1 MKQFCIFVSVFL
13 VFGGVFSAHAQDMI
27 VLLNGNII
35 EAKVMEIHP
44 TDIRYKR
51 IDNLNGPVIIIPKD
65 SVLSIK
71 YENGL
76 LEIINAPPSTG
87 NERGQTERA
96 GTNNEVSVTKNQQS
110 GMPMQMQTILNAL
123 PAIPIAGNNLKFQ
136 FDNDKWTATVNGEN
150 FSAGTIER
158 EDTNDG
164 SILTL
169 KQTHIWPGTAGK
181 TAGRVANMI
190 PGGGAVGSALNTAG
204 SIAGAAGAVEAAG
217 PVIILEYKA
226 GPPARLSLLRSTTT
240 TAAASDNRATTDK
253 RAASENRITNDHPRY
268 AENRFDLDDFSV
280 FAISI
285 TGMPTFWWSY
295 GFGLTLTLFEKYK
308 PNEFFS
314 PSYFLS
320 GKMSSFALQNNTYS
334 HEYGS
339 GIVFALGAG
348 VTFKHRFPEN
358 KVLWNLGASLEFMWA
373 NGYIESDF
381 TYTYTDNSN
390 YWYPE
395 ERTGYGNVILSGGS
409 FLLGIGIQT
418 GFSFRFNPYTSL
430 EINGLVKF
438 PFGTVYINQ
447 VDYYNDYEYI
457 NINDINITSN
467 LNMPAE
473 RSFWP
478 VTGGIE
484 IGLTFWFPYRSK

>member
-1 MKQFCIFVSVFL
+1 MKRFYIFASVFL
-13 VFGGVFSAHAQDMI
+13 LFGGLFSAHAQDMI

-44 TDIRYKR
+44 SEIRYKR
-51 IDNLNGPVIIIPKD
+51 FDNLNGPVIIISKD

-76 LEIINAPPSTG
+76 LEIINAPPSAR

-96 GTNNEVSVTKNQQS
+96 GTNNEVSGTNNP

-181 TAGRVANMI
+181 TAGKVANMI

-217 PVIILEYKA
+217 PVIVLEYKA
-226 GPPARLSLLRSTTT
+226 GPPAKLSLLRSTTT
-240 TAAASDNRATTDK
+240 TTAVASDNRTTTDR
-253 RAASENRITNDHPRY
+253 RAASENRITDAHPLY
-268 AENRFDLDDFSV
+268 MENRFDLDGFNV
-280 FAISI
+280 FALSI
-285 TGMPTFWWSY
+285 TGMPPIFIYNVNIGATI
-295 GFGLTLTLFEKYK
+295 TIFEKYK
-308 PNEFFS
+308 PNEFLGQ
-314 PSYFLS
+314 SYFLS
-320 GKMSSFALQNNTYS
+320 IKHFNSFV
-334 HEYGS
+334 GS
-339 GIVFALGAG
+339 NLSFSAG
-348 VTFKHRFPEN
+348 VLIKHILPMN
-358 KVLWNLGASLEFMWA
+358 TVLWNLGASLDL
-373 NGYIESDF
+373 YVYSSYD
-381 TYTYTDNSN
+381 SSSL
-390 YWYPE
+390 
-395 ERTGYGNVILSGGS
+395 V
-409 FLLGIGIQT
+409 GIGAQT
-418 GFSFRFNPYTSL
+418 GFSFRFNPYTSFD
-430 EINGLVKF
+430 INGFLKF
-438 PFGTVYINQ
+438 PFGTADVRG
-447 VDYYNDYEYI
+447 E
-457 NINDINITSN
+457 NI
-467 LNMPAE
+467 
-473 RSFWP
+473 WP
-478 VTGGIE
+478 VAGGIE